1 MAAAFIASISLGFA
15 EDDRATLAAVSRPS
29 GLRGTEVPAAPAP
42 LPAVTALTRPVGF
55 RALAMLRQDD
65 RPAAP
70 THQKMP
76 VEPRRQ
82 TASPPPQPAP
92 AVREEKIPTGRMRV
106 PAMRVITLEQA
117 YDLAL
122 ATDQSI
128 RNAYLQLRTAQL
140 EPWSALTRIGPQL
153 AGNLSYELIRE
164 RRFNNPGPTIAPLA
178 ATPDTAP
185 DKSVGIIGGAGVGTG
200 AIPQATDP
208 AIGTAGT
215 FNPDFSGTHNHTR
228 RVGLFIQQPLLD
240 LTVFPAWRFGKLSAA
255 SADLRR
261 QYVIRETLFGVTQ
274 AYYAVLKVQAIVGVN
289 RETVTLARDQVEV
302 AESRFSLGDVARTDV
317 LRAESVFQS
326 ARRTLIE
333 SEGLLDLDRNT
344 LANIL
349 NLEWDAPFTVAEPAE
364 APPARDSYD
373 AILASA
379 FQRREDFR
387 ASALGI
393 DQRMLRR
400 QEVIASYAP
409 RVVAQANHDWA
420 NVTTNTSRLDEQRIW
435 SATVAVQV
443 PFFTGGQREIDLRKA
458 RLAIDQAQLDH
469 ETLAKA
475 IQGEV
480 KQAWIDV
487 RTFRESILALRAEAE
502 TVERT
507 YVDLTNNYRAGTATS
522 LDVAAGLRD
531 RNNARATL
539 AGTLYNYQ
547 IALRNL
553 QRAEAAFQTDRIRRA
568 RVK

>member
-1 MAAAFIASISLGFA
+1 M
-15 EDDRATLAAVSRPS
+15 P
-29 GLRGTEVPAAPAP
+29 VPA
-42 LPAVTALTRPVGF
+42 V
-55 RALAMLRQDD
+55 
-65 RPAAP
+65 
-70 THQKMP
+70 
-76 VEPRRQ
+76 
-82 TASPPPQPAP
+82 
-92 AVREEKIPTGRMRV
+92 
-106 PAMRVITLEQA
+106 RVITLEEA
-117 YDLAL
+117 YDRAL

-128 RNAYLQLRTAQL
+128 RNAYLQLRTARL
-140 EPWSALTRIGPQL
+140 EPWSALTRIGPHL

-178 ATPDTAP
+178 ATSDTAP
-185 DKSVGIIGGAGVGTG
+185 GVPTGIIGGTDADT
-200 AIPQATDP
+200 IREPTDP
-208 AIGTAGT
+208 ALGTAGT

-228 RVGLFIQQPLLD
+228 RAGLFIQQPLLD
-240 LTVFPAWRFGKLSAA
+240 LTVFPAWRFGKLSVA
-255 SADLRR
+255 SAELRR
-261 QYVIRETLFGVTQ
+261 QYIIRETLFGVAR
-274 AYYAVLKVQAIVGVN
+274 AYYGVLKVQAIVRVN
-289 RETVTLARDQVEV
+289 RETVALARDQVGV

-317 LRAESVFQS
+317 LRAESVLQS

-349 NLEWDAPFTVAEPAE
+349 NLDWDAPFAVAEPAE
-364 APPARDSYD
+364 APPVRDAFH

-393 DQRMLRR
+393 DQRILKRK
-400 QEVIASYAP
+400 EVIASYAP

-458 RLAIDQAQLDH
+458 RLAIDQAELDH
-469 ETLAKA
+469 ETLAKS

-487 RTFRESILALRAEAE
+487 RTLRESILALEAEAE
-502 TVERT
+502 TVERA
-507 YVDLTNNYRAGTATS
+507 YEDLTSNYRAGTATS
-522 LDVAAGLRD
+522 LDAAAGLRD

-539 AGTLYNYQ
+539 AGTRYNYQ
-547 IALRNL
+547 VALRNL